1 MSTDVADLVLVRLAH
16 IEHEH
21 IILRIETPLQLF
33 DLNFR
38 NSIRHRFLLPTNAAK
53 LVVVY
58 QLRDRGMR
66 ATHRA
71 VGIFSQFQL
80 AKLHAQS
87 VNEQE
92 PSNERLA
99 DSENQLDPLRRLP
112 PAPQPGQDAEP
123 AALRAGWDPAPAV
136 A

>member
-16 IEHEH
+16 TEPEH
-21 IILRIETPLQLF
+21 IFLPMETPLQLF

-71 VGIFSQFQL
+71 VGIFSQLQL
-80 AKLHAQS
+80 AKLHTQS

-99 DSENQLDPLRRLP
+99 DSENKVDCLRRP
-112 PAPQPGQDAEP
+112 PSAPQT
-123 AALRAGWDPAPAV
+123 RAQRGA
-136 A
+136 

>member
-16 IEHEH
+16 TAQRASN
-21 IILRIETPLQLF
+21 LRIETPLQLF
-33 DLNFR
+33 DMNSR
-38 NSIRHRFLLPTNAAK
+38 NTIRHRFLLPTNAAK

-87 VNEQE
+87 VNEQQ

-99 DSENQLDPLRRLP
+99 DSENQLDRLGRLHH
-112 PAPQPGQDAEP
+112 AH
-123 AALRAGWDPAPAV
+123 
-136 A
+136 